1 MTREEVRDAVL
12 KVLMTIA
19 PEADPATL
27 NGKVSLRDQL
37 DVDSM
42 DLLNFAIGIHKK
54 FRIEIPEADYEKLAT
69 LDGCID
75 FVLAATPVPSGAP

>member
-1 MTREEVRDAVL
+1 MTREEVRDAVMNI
-12 KVLMTIA
+12 LMRIA

-42 DLLNFAIGIHKK
+42 DLLNFAIGIHKE
-54 FRIEIPEADYEKLAT
+54 FRIEIPEADYAKLAT

-75 FVLAATPVPSGAP
+75 FVLAATAVPSGAT